1 MLKPNIFTDCV
12 WELSDLV
19 AQHRGGLQFLAAGE
33 TLETSL
39 VISPTSSRET
49 LSVVYR
55 FLTGGTNLLLEAFL
69 HHPALRPLAPR
80 LGPGEGP
87 GAWSWAN
94 INLGPQ

>member
-69 HHPALRPLAPR
+69 HHPALRPLASHQDWGQER
-80 LGPGEGP
+80 ALGPGAGP
-87 GAWSWAN
+87 T
-94 INLGPQ
+94 